1 MKIKIRQ
8 DDACSAEISD
18 WHEMNDWIAEL
29 RDDSRAEPAGDSRAE
44 PAGDGSPTPESAAVA
59 PPADWL
65 TASAETS
72 ACAEMAACAGLAG
85 VTACAGVTERAVIGD
100 QLRIPIAWC
109 EMGSCISHHGDPAAL
124 GEADIHAR
132 AILAGWRV
140 DALGRLACPQCQQ
153 RSPGFRASC
162 PVALWDRDT
171 AIASAH
177 LMTAAMRNHRTAGS
191 AAGRATGAIPAPQP
205 AAIHHQPP
213 DPGLHHEY
221 RSRYDAARPADAL
234 NRSQHTIPAA
244 TAPAG
249 AAAVLAGHRAAGQ

>member
-18 WHEMNDWIAEL
+18 WHQMNDWIAEL
-29 RDDSRAEPAGDSRAE
+29 RDDSRAEAAGDSRAEAAGDSRAEAAGDSRAE

-59 PPADWL
+59 PPADWF

-72 ACAEMAACAGLAG
+72 ACAEMTACAGLAE

-109 EMGSCISHHGDPAAL
+109 EMGSCISHHGDTAAL

-140 DALGRLACPQCQQ
+140 DALGRLACP
-153 RSPGFRASC
+153 SAS
-162 PVALWDRDT
+162 
-171 AIASAH
+171 
-177 LMTAAMRNHRTAGS
+177 S
-191 AAGRATGAIPAPQP
+191 AAPVSGLPARLRCGTGT
-205 AAIHHQPP
+205 PP
-213 DPGLHHEY
+213 SPV
-221 RSRYDAARPADAL
+221 R
-234 NRSQHTIPAA
+234 T
-244 TAPAG
+244 
-249 AAAVLAGHRAAGQ
+249 